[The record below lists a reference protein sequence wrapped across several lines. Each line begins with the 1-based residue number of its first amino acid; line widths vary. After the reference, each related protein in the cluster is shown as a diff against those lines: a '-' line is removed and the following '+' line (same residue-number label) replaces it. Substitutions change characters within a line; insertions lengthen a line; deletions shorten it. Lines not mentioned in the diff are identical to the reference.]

1 MISTITGTC
10 VNFLVLESFKVIISK
25 NCIESKE
32 ETILG
37 SFLVP
42 STDKNVG
49 ATNEDIGVKQ
59 IGQSNGKK
67 KAVCSNQY
75 KSKDIR
81 TFFTH
86 QSKQHEIRNESNTR
100 QNDVITID

>member
-1 MISTITGTC
+1 MRQLSCFGKFQSNHKQKLYRVEGRNYFRI
-10 VNFLVLESFKVIISK
+10 VLVH
-25 NCIESKE
+25 
-32 ETILG
+32 T
-37 SFLVP
+37 
-42 STDKNVG
+42 TDKNVA
-49 ATNEDIGVKQ
+49 ATNEDIRVKQ

-86 QSKQHEIRNESNTR
+86 QSKHHEIRNESNTR